1 MIFVRRF
8 SLVLGFLGTA
18 AQGVCGCFGVGFGYN
33 EKRISVEVKA
43 IRSNIAF
50 GILTDQKLQLQ
61 WQAEWW
67 KSESA
72 QVADFSTSAQP
83 PVQPRP
89 TSRT

>member
-33 EKRISVEVKA
+33 EKRISVEVKNKKVEY
-43 IRSNIAF
+43 RVW
-50 GILTDQKLQLQ
+50 DQKLQLQ

-72 QVADFSTSAQP
+72 QVANFSTSAQP